1 MSQGLASKKSYSK
14 SWRSNIKKC
23 KYGVFEILGVH
34 LIDLIAFHFKVKK
47 ITKTMF
53 NISKNGSAYDTS
65 FFQIFLSNKANISC
79 SVSYFTPFISKQ
91 LLVFENGYIEMNNKY
106 LE

>member
-1 MSQGLASKKSYSK
+1 
-14 SWRSNIKKC
+14 
-23 KYGVFEILGVH
+23 
-34 LIDLIAFHFKVKK
+34 
-47 ITKTMF
+47 MF

-106 LE
+106 LEVRGQEII